1 MVPWPHSFE
10 VTLLW
15 NVIVDVFQHRIT
27 SLHKHGDVQPL
38 ERRGRR
44 LEMNRRLFF
53 FGDGE
58 FEGEAKVLDISTNG
72 CKATSLTEVK
82 IGLSLKLSLF
92 LEMNSDGCGLITP
105 SCDGSTV
112 NVLGWNSRASDLL
125 NARGF
130 G

>member
-1 MVPWPHSFE
+1 MCFS
-10 VTLLW
+10 TGSQ
-15 NVIVDVFQHRIT
+15 VF
-27 SLHKHGDVQPL
+27 KA
-38 ERRGRR
+38 RGRPALGAAWPPPR
-44 LEMNRRLFF
+44 NEPRLFF